1 MNAPAGFTFLAAA
14 VIALPL
20 ASAALLLVFGRR
32 IGRPSGLIASTAI
45 SLSFVSGAIL
55 LFRMLGEASD
65 ERSFVLKL
73 YDWVNVGGFQA
84 NAELLI
90 DPLSIVMVLVVTGVG
105 TLIHVYSIGYMD
117 GDSRYARFFAY
128 LNLFC
133 AAMLVL
139 VMADNLLLL
148 FVGWEG
154 VGLCSYLL
162 IGFWFEREAAAG
174 AAKKAFIVNRIGDF
188 SFLLGIFLLADQ
200 IGSLSV
206 SDINAGATTMGA
218 TLATVGALLLFG
230 GATGKSAQIPLYV
243 WLPDAMEGP
252 TPVSALIHAA
262 TMVTAGVYV
271 VIRFSPLF
279 EAGGAT
285 ALTVVAWVGALTAL
299 WAALM
304 AAFEYDIKRVLAY
317 STISQ
322 LGYMFIASGVAGYS
336 IGIFHLVTH
345 AFFKALMFLGA
356 GAVMHA
362 LAGETDMRRMG
373 GLRKAMPVVGLTFA
387 AGWLAI
393 SGIFPFAGFWSKDA
407 ILAVAWEDGEYALW
421 GLGLLT
427 AALTAFYMSRMY
439 FRVFEGDLVV
449 PEGVHVH
456 DAPRSMAAALI
467 PLGVL
472 SVLGGLINLPGV
484 LTLEHFLEP
493 VLGEPEVPHGLMAWV
508 LALEALVAAF
518 AGILVARA
526 LYLRSDSAARRER
539 LVAVAPWFVNAAR
552 GKFYVDR
559 FYDRVIVAP
568 GKAFA
573 RFCADTF
580 DKRVVDG
587 IVNGVAWVVGS
598 SSRRGRHVQTGY
610 VRNYGV
616 IFLLG
621 VVVVVSFMY
630 LRVGV

>member
-1 MNAPAGFTFLAAA
+1 LSFLAAA
-14 VIALPL
+14 VIGAPL
-20 ASAALLLVFGRR
+20 ASAVLLLLFGKRLGKISAYVASAA
-32 IGRPSGLIASTAI
+32 IGLSFLSGLI
-45 SLSFVSGAIL
+45 LF
-55 LFRMLGEASD
+55 FRMLGEESE
-65 ERSFVLKL
+65 ERSFVTQLF
-73 YDWVNVGGFQA
+73 DWLTVGDFQA
-84 NAELLI
+84 NAELLL
-90 DPLSIVMVLVVTGVG
+90 DPLSIVMVLVVSGVG
-105 TLIHVYSIGYMD
+105 ALIHVYSIGYME
-117 GDSRYARFFAY
+117 GDDRYSRFFAY

-133 AAMLVL
+133 AAMLILVL
-139 VMADNLLLL
+139 ADNLVLL

-162 IGFWFEREAAAG
+162 IGFWFDRKAAA
-174 AAKKAFIVNRIGDF
+174 AAAMKAFIVNRIGDF
-188 SFLLGIFLLADQ
+188 SFLLGIFLIADEV
-200 IGSLSV
+200 GSLSV
-206 SDINAGATTMGA
+206 SEINAGAATMGA
-218 TLATVGALLLFG
+218 TLATLGALLLFG

-271 VIRFSPLF
+271 VVRFSPLF
-279 EAGGAT
+279 EAGGTT
-285 ALTVVAWVGALTAL
+285 ALTVVAWIGALTAL

-362 LAGETDMRRMG
+362 LAGETDMRKMG

-407 ILAVAWEDGEYALW
+407 ILAVAWEQGEYALW
-421 GLGLLT
+421 ALGLVT

-439 FRVFEGDLVV
+439 FRVFEGDLKVAS
-449 PEGVHVH
+449 GVHVH
-456 DAPRSMAAALI
+456 DAPRTMAAALV
-467 PLGVL
+467 PLGLL
-472 SVLGGLINLPGV
+472 SVVGGFINLPGV

-508 LALEALVAAF
+508 LALEALAVAL

-526 LYLRSDSAARRER
+526 LYLRSDGAARRER
-539 LVAVAPWFVNAAR
+539 LAGVAPWFVNAAR
-552 GKFYVDR
+552 DKFYVDR
-559 FYDRVIVAP
+559 IYDRVIVAP

-573 RFCADTF
+573 SFCAATF
-580 DKRVVDG
+580 DTRLIDG
-587 IVNGVAWVVGS
+587 LVNGVAWVVGS
-598 SSRRGRHVQTGY
+598 SSRNGRHVQTGY
-610 VRNYGV
+610 VRNYAV
-616 IFLLG
+616 ALLLG
-621 VVVVVSFMY
+621 VVVVVSFMFV
-630 LRVGV
+630 RVAM

>member
-1 MNAPAGFTFLAAA
+1 MNAPTGFTFLAAA

-20 ASAALLLVFGRR
+20 GSAALLMLFGKRL
-32 IGRPSGLIASTAI
+32 GKVSGLIACAAI
-45 SLSFVSGAIL
+45 GLSFVSGLTL
-55 LFRMLGEASD
+55 LLRILGEPGE

-73 YDWVNVGGFQA
+73 FEWVNVGDFHA
-84 NAELLI
+84 DADLLV
-90 DPLSIVMVLVVTGVG
+90 DPLSVVMVLVVTGVG
-105 TLIHVYSIGYMD
+105 TLIHIYSVGYME
-117 GDSRYARFFAY
+117 GELRYARYFGW

-133 AAMLVL
+133 GAMLILVL
-139 VMADNLLLL
+139 ADNLLLL

-162 IGFWFEREAAAG
+162 IGFWFEREAAAA

-188 SFLLGIFLLADQ
+188 SFLLGIFLIADE
-200 IGSLSV
+200 IGTLSV
-206 SDINAGATTMGA
+206 SEVNAGAAGMGA
-218 TLATVGALLLFG
+218 TLATLGALLLFG

-271 VIRFSPLF
+271 VVRFSPLF

-285 ALTVVAWVGALTAL
+285 ALTVVAWIGALTAL
-299 WAALM
+299 WAALI

-322 LGYMFIASGVAGYS
+322 LGYMFLAGGVGGYS

-373 GLRKAMPVVGLTFA
+373 GLRHAMPIVGLTFA

-393 SGIFPFAGFWSKDA
+393 SGIVPFAGFWSKDA
-407 ILAVAWEDGEYALW
+407 ILAVAWEQGEYVLW
-421 GLGLLT
+421 ALGLIT
-427 AALTAFYMSRMY
+427 AGLTAFYMSRMY
-439 FRVFEGDLVV
+439 FRVFEGSLEV

-456 DAPRSMAAALI
+456 DAPKSMAAALI
-467 PLGVL
+467 PLAVL
-472 SVLGGLINLPGV
+472 SVIGGFINLPGV
-484 LTLEHFLEP
+484 LTFEHFLEP
-493 VLGEPEVPHGLMAWV
+493 VLGEPEVPHGTLALV
-508 LALEALVAAF
+508 LAGGAVLVAVV
-518 AGILVARA
+518 GILAARA
-526 LYLRSDSAARRER
+526 LYLQPAGERRRER
-539 LVAVAPWFVNAAR
+539 LAGITPWFVGAAR
-552 GKFYVDR
+552 DKFYVDR
-559 FYDRVIVAP
+559 IYGRTFVLP

-573 RFCADTF
+573 RFCADIF
-580 DKRVVDG
+580 DRRIVDG
-587 IVNGVAWVVGS
+587 LVNGIAWAVGS
-598 SSRRGRHVQTGY
+598 TARRGRHVQTGY
-610 VRNYGV
+610 VRNYAV

-621 VVVVVSFMY
+621 VVVIVSFMFF
-630 LRVGV
+630 RVGV

>member
-1 MNAPAGFTFLAAA
+1 MNAPSGFSFLVAA
-14 VIALPL
+14 VIGMPL
-20 ASAALLLVFGRR
+20 ASAVLLMLFGKRVGKVSAYIASGA
-32 IGRPSGLIASTAI
+32 IGLSFLSGLIM
-45 SLSFVSGAIL
+45 F
-55 LFRMLGEASD
+55 FRMLGEPGE
-65 ERSFVLKL
+65 ERSFVIKL
-73 YDWVNVGGFQA
+73 FDWISVGDFQA
-84 NAELLI
+84 NAEFLV
-90 DPLSIVMVLVVTGVG
+90 DPLSIVMVLVVSGVG
-105 TLIHVYSIGYMD
+105 ALIHVYSIGYMEQD
-117 GDSRYARFFAY
+117 DRYARFFAY

-133 AAMLVL
+133 AAMLILVL
-139 VMADNLLLL
+139 ADNLVLL

-162 IGFWFEREAAAG
+162 IGFWFEREAAAA

-188 SFLLGIFLLADQ
+188 SFLLGIFLIADE

-206 SDINAGATTMGA
+206 SEINAGAATMGA
-218 TLATVGALLLFG
+218 TLATIGALLLFG

-271 VIRFSPLF
+271 VVRFSPLF

-285 ALTVVAWVGALTAL
+285 ALTVVAWIGALTAL

-362 LAGETDMRRMG
+362 LAGETDMRKMG
-373 GLRKAMPVVGLTFA
+373 GLRKAMPVVGFTFA

-421 GLGLLT
+421 ALGLLT

-439 FRVFEGDLVV
+439 FRVFEGDLKV
-449 PEGVHVH
+449 PDGVHVH
-456 DAPRSMAAALI
+456 DAPRTMAAALV

-472 SVLGGLINLPGV
+472 SVVGGFINLPGV
-484 LTLEHFLEP
+484 LTFEHFLEP

-508 LALEALVAAF
+508 LAFEALAVAL

-526 LYLRSDSAARRER
+526 LYLRAGGAARRER
-539 LVAVAPWFVNAAR
+539 LAAVAPWFVTAAR
-552 GKFYVDR
+552 DKFYVDR
-559 FYDRVIVAP
+559 FYGRTIVAP

-573 RFCADTF
+573 RFCASTF
-580 DKRVVDG
+580 DTRVVDG
-587 IVNGVAWVVGS
+587 LVNGVAWVIGS
-598 SSRRGRHVQTGY
+598 SSRTGRHVQTGY
-610 VRNYGV
+610 VRNYAV
-616 IFLLG
+616 ALLLG
-621 VVVVVSFMY
+621 VVVIVSFMF
-630 LRVGV
+630 LRVAV

>member
-1 MNAPAGFTFLAAA
+1 MAAA

-20 ASAALLLVFGRR
+20 AGAAFLLFFGKRMSKASAYIASGAIALSFL
-32 IGRPSGLIASTAI
+32 SGLI
-45 SLSFVSGAIL
+45 LF
-55 LFRMLGEASD
+55 FRMLGEPGE
-65 ERSFVLKL
+65 ERSFVMKV
-73 YDWVNVGGFQA
+73 YDWVNVGGIHG
-84 NAELLI
+84 NGELLL

-105 TLIHVYSIGYMD
+105 TLIHVYSIGYME
-117 GDSRYARFFAY
+117 GDPRYSRFFAY

-133 AAMLVL
+133 AAMLILVL
-139 VMADNLLLL
+139 ADNLLLL

-162 IGFWFEREAAAG
+162 IGFWFEREVAAG

-188 SFLLGIFLLADQ
+188 SFLLGIFLIADE

-206 SDINAGATTMGA
+206 TEINAGAATMGT

-271 VIRFSPLF
+271 VVRFSPLF
-279 EAGGAT
+279 VAGGTT
-285 ALTVVAWVGALTAL
+285 ALTVVAWIGALTAL

-345 AFFKALMFLGA
+345 AFFKALLFLGA

-362 LAGETDMRRMG
+362 LAGETDMRKMG
-373 GLRKAMPVVGLTFA
+373 GLRRAMPVVGLTFA

-407 ILAVAWEDGEYALW
+407 ILAVAWEQGEYALW
-421 GLGLLT
+421 ALGLLT

-439 FRVFEGDLVV
+439 FRVFEGDLEV
-449 PEGVHVH
+449 PEGIHVH
-456 DAPRSMAAALI
+456 DAPRTMAVALVS
-467 PLGVL
+467 LGAL
-472 SVLGGLINLPGV
+472 SVVGGFFNLPGV
-484 LTLEHFLEP
+484 LTLEHFLAP
-493 VLGEPEVPHGLMAWV
+493 VLGEPEVPHGVIAWA
-508 LALEALVAAF
+508 LAGAALVVAF
-518 AGILVARA
+518 AGIFVARA
-526 LYLRSDSAARRER
+526 LYLQPEGDARRER
-539 LVAVAPWFVNAAR
+539 LEKTAPWFVGAAR
-552 GKFYVDR
+552 SKFYVDE
-559 FYDRVIVAP
+559 FYGRAIVAP

-573 RFCADTF
+573 GFCADIF
-580 DKRVVDG
+580 DKRVLDG
-587 IVNGVAWVVGS
+587 LVNGVAWVVNGVS
-598 SSRRGRHVQTGY
+598 SKGRHVQTGY
-610 VRNYGV
+610 VRNYAV

-621 VVVVVSFMY
+621 VVVIASFMF